1 MSSVSDHDT
10 SEQQVNAGEENGHVD
25 ICRHVGV
32 FKVQAG
38 VTVHES
44 MKTTLYK
51 WN

>member
-1 MSSVSDHDT
+1 MSSISDHNT
-10 SEQQVNAGEENGHVD
+10 SGQQVNAGEEDEHVD
-25 ICRHVGV
+25 IAGV
-32 FKVQAG
+32 FNLQAD